1 MKYYLL
7 FSALVWISCTGSLS
21 DNQRKKIKE
30 EMTNSEI
37 KKVTESDITEAAFA
51 YGRKI
56 ASILEKKD
64 KILTNQ
70 ILIDSIGNAY
80 NVEVIAIQ
88 SSNANLRGVE
98 RLLLDAYQTNTQGS
112 DNIQKMGIDSLLYTK
127 PITREHPDG
136 STEFIK
142 ALGIRMTKKQ
152 IILTIK

>member
-1 MKYYLL
+1 
-7 FSALVWISCTGSLS
+7 
-21 DNQRKKIKE
+21 
-30 EMTNSEI
+30 MTNSEI

-136 STEFIK
+136 SIEFIK

>member
-1 MKYYLL
+1 
-7 FSALVWISCTGSLS
+7 
-21 DNQRKKIKE
+21 
-30 EMTNSEI
+30 MTNSEI